1 MGMKVFRSGWLGR
14 KLEEPGKQRRFRYDR
29 ILLVAG
35 LVLLLAALVY
45 LLTPIGSQRAVLLGS
60 DARAGEASRSDT
72 ILIAEAGGGMLSVP
86 RDTLVRIPG
95 VGEDKLNSAFAY
107 GGPDLTVRTLENL
120 TEVPIDNYAVVN
132 FSGVED
138 VVNSLGGVTV
148 EVEQQIDVG
157 IEGQKFSISPGT
169 RELNGAQA
177 LAYIRYRG
185 GPTAD
190 IGRIGRQQ
198 RFLSALAREAVSPW
212 NLLRLPATAHAAWSN
227 VETNMN
233 PLQAA
238 RFGVQYALW
247 GRGDPVELYPGAPQ
261 YIEGI
266 SYWVPDENAGQQ
278 MVDETI
284 R

>member
-1 MGMKVFRSGWLGR
+1 MGMKVFKSGRFGR
-14 KLEEPGKQRRFRYDR
+14 KLEKPGKQRRVLYGR
-29 ILLVAG
+29 ILLA
-35 LVLLLAALVY
+35 LLIVALVY
-45 LLTPIGSQRAVLLGS
+45 LLVPIGSQRAVLLGS
-60 DARAGEASRSDT
+60 DARAGETSRSDT
-72 ILIAEAGGGMLSVP
+72 VLIAEAGGGMLSVP
-86 RDTLVRIPG
+86 RDTLVGIPG

-120 TEVPIDNYAVVN
+120 TEVPIDNYAVIN

-138 VVNSLGGVTV
+138 VVNALGGVTV

-169 RELNGAQA
+169 QELNGAQA

-198 RFLSALAREAVSPW
+198 RFLSALARETVKPW
-212 NLLRLPATAHAAWSN
+212 NLLRLPATVWAAWSN

-233 PLQAA
+233 PLEAA
-238 RFGVQYALW
+238 RFGVQYMLW

-261 YIEGI
+261 YIDGI
-266 SYWVPDENAGQQ
+266 SYWVPDENGGQQ
-278 MVDETI
+278 VVDETI

>member
-35 LVLLLAALVY
+35 LVLLLVALVY
-45 LLTPIGSQRAVLLGS
+45 LLVPIGSQRAVLLGS
-60 DARAGEASRSDT
+60 DARAGETSRSDT
-72 ILIAEAGGGMLSVP
+72 VLIAEAGGGMLSVP
-86 RDTLVRIPG
+86 RDTLVGIPG

-120 TEVPIDNYAVVN
+120 TEVPIDNYAVIN

-247 GRGDPVELYPGAPQ
+247 GRGDPVELYPGTPQ

-278 MVDETI
+278 VVDETI

>member
-1 MGMKVFRSGWLGR
+1 MGMKVYRAGR
-14 KLEEPGKQRRFRYDR
+14 VPGERGKWRGVRYGR
-29 ILLVAG
+29 IFFVVILLM
-35 LVLLLAALVY
+35 LLIALVY
-45 LLTPIGSQRAVLLGS
+45 LLVPIGSQRAVLLGS

-72 ILIAEAGGGMLSVP
+72 ILIAESVGGMLSVP
-86 RDTLVRIPG
+86 RDTLVGIPG
-95 VGEDKLNSAFAY
+95 AGEDKLNSAFAY
-107 GGPDLTVRTLENL
+107 GGPDLTVQTLENL
-120 TEVPIDNYAVVN
+120 TDVPIDNYAVIN
-132 FSGVED
+132 FSGVEE

-157 IEGQKFSISPGT
+157 VEGQKFSIPPGA

-177 LAYIRYRG
+177 LAYVRYRG

-198 RFLSALAREAVSPW
+198 RFLSALAREAVSPG
-212 NLLRLPATAHAAWSN
+212 NLLRLPATARAAWSN

-238 RFGVQYALW
+238 RFGIQYALW
-247 GRGDPVELYPGAPQ
+247 GRGDPVETYPGAPQ
-261 YIEGI
+261 YIDGI
-266 SYWVPDENAGQQ
+266 SYWVPDKNAGQQ
-278 MVDETI
+278 IVDETI

>member
-1 MGMKVFRSGWLGR
+1 MGMKVFKSGRFGR
-14 KLEEPGKQRRFRYDR
+14 KLEKPGKQRRVLYGR
-29 ILLVAG
+29 ILLA
-35 LVLLLAALVY
+35 LLIVALVY
-45 LLTPIGSQRAVLLGS
+45 LLVPIGSQRAVLLGS

-120 TEVPIDNYAVVN
+120 AEVPIDNYAVIN

-169 RELNGAQA
+169 QELNGAQA

-212 NLLRLPATAHAAWSN
+212 NLLRLPATARAAWSN

-233 PLQAA
+233 PIQAA
-238 RFGVQYALW
+238 RFGVQYSLW
-247 GRGDPVELYPGAPQ
+247 GRGDPVELYPGTPQ

-278 MVDETI
+278 VVDETI